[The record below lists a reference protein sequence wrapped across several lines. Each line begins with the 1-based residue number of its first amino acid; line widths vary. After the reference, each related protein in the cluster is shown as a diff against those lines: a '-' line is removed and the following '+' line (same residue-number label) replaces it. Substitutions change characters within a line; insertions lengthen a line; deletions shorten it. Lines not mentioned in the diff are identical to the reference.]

1 MLKREGRDMGV
12 QGPQGLE
19 GSRSHRNDFLDTTG
33 LPVTTNQPL
42 FSFADLELSH
52 PAGCEG
58 FPAGSDSKES
68 TCNAGDLGSSPGLG
82 RSPGERK
89 GYTLQYSSLE
99 NSKDCIVHRIA
110 KSWT

>member
-1 MLKREGRDMGV
+1 MGV

-19 GSRSHRNDFLDTTG
+19 GSRSHRNDFLATTG

-52 PAGCEG
+52 PTGCEG

-82 RSPGERK
+82 RSPGE
-89 GYTLQYSSLE
+89 GNGNPL
-99 NSKDCIVHRIA
+99 
-110 KSWT
+110 